1 MVLSSSLY
9 RQGGA
14 IHQKLEAEKLEKD
27 RRVKELEEKVSTLE
41 KKLEKER
48 TTRKEADKAS
58 AKAKRE
64 LEREREA
71 HKELDAFTSRS

>member
-27 RRVKELEEKVSTLE
+27 RRVKELEEKSLYPRE
-41 KKLEKER
+41 
-48 TTRKEADKAS
+48 EA
-58 AKAKRE
+58 RE
-64 LEREREA
+64 GA
-71 HKELDAFTSRS
+71 HHAEGGRQGLG

>member
-1 MVLSSSLY
+1 M
-9 RQGGA
+9 
-14 IHQKLEAEKLEKD
+14 
-27 RRVKELEEKVSTLE
+27 
-41 KKLEKER
+41 
-48 TTRKEADKAS
+48 RKEADKAS